1 MAYLYLDMKARGVGG
16 EDQLLLYPDIEAVA
30 KKFSKRS
37 KSHRSAAD
45 FDTAFVNQLQTM

>member
-1 MAYLYLDMKARGVGG
+1 MSSKKRETVSRG
-16 EDQLLLYPDIEAVA
+16 DLLLFPDIKGVA

-45 FDTAFVNQLQTM
+45 FDTAFVNRIPLETE